1 MRQRVQPRQDLLGV
15 QKERRTTFTQR
26 FAVGHDALEAR
37 KPEGEEN
44 VGSAGM
50 PVDDVRQDVVGL
62 KARRGFRAIDRWFGH
77 GGKIPPEVIEVNKPA
92 R

>member
-1 MRQRVQPRQDLLGV
+1 
-15 QKERRTTFTQR
+15 
-26 FAVGHDALEAR
+26 
-37 KPEGEEN
+37 
-44 VGSAGM
+44 M